1 MSKRAG
7 ARLRRVVPGRGA
19 AARLDARAQ
28 RGRSHASRRFLSLRG
43 GALHGGCA
51 PSVSLQSLLLLDL
64 PQDGGGRR
72 IRDQPGRPQRDP
84 AGEGPRKP
92 VRLPGQAARCRDGR
106 ADGEPRRA
114 KLLPPLRQRAV
125 ALGSALA
132 RTRPSLRIG
141 DRHGAARGAGTHA
154 PDGGVPGLLGAARA
168 RPGRQG
174 LRRVPGRIARA
185 MASAPRTGAPRL
197 SARETLGDVEIRPA
211 DRPADIAAIRALL
224 HDYLRESGLDLG
236 FQGFDAE
243 LDGLPGDYAPPRGC
257 LLCAQAGEHVVG
269 CVAFRPLDEER
280 CEMKRLFVRPDFRG
294 SALGAALVAAIL
306 ERAREAGYASM
317 CLDTAPGMERAQALY
332 ARFGFSDIARYN
344 DNPIPGVRFM
354 GVALR

>member
-1 MSKRAG
+1 MS
-7 ARLRRVVPGRGA
+7 
-19 AARLDARAQ
+19 
-28 RGRSHASRRFLSLRG
+28 S
-43 GALHGGCA
+43 
-51 PSVSLQSLLLLDL
+51 
-64 PQDGGGRR
+64 
-72 IRDQPGRPQRDP
+72 
-84 AGEGPRKP
+84 
-92 VRLPGQAARCRDGR
+92 
-106 ADGEPRRA
+106 
-114 KLLPPLRQRAV
+114 
-125 ALGSALA
+125 
-132 RTRPSLRIG
+132 
-141 DRHGAARGAGTHA
+141 
-154 PDGGVPGLLGAARA
+154 
-168 RPGRQG
+168 
-174 LRRVPGRIARA
+174 
-185 MASAPRTGAPRL
+185 
-197 SARETLGDVEIRPA
+197 RETFGDVEIRPA

-224 HDYLRESGLDLG
+224 RDYLRESGRDLG

-332 ARFGFSDIARYN
+332 ARFGFRDIARYN